1 GHYSRPGP
9 ENTWHSLPKRDIRSQ
24 RSCNRSKPSRN
35 VAGNPGGRRCDD
47 HISADH
53 GAFPAQSASTAA
65 GGSCLAEASH
75 NSFGRF
81 IRCSFDVS
89 ISDRHSLIPV
99 PSYSN
104 LLPIKPDEE
113 RRNNLTKVSRNSRL
127 SAVFP
132 SPFSLNFP
140 GRLRLSCR

>member
-1 GHYSRPGP
+1 EPVLVCFKAGIGLVIYSRAGP
-9 ENTWHSLPKRDIRSQ
+9 ENTWHSLRMRDIRSQ
-24 RSCNRSKPSRN
+24 RSCNLSKPSRN

-53 GAFPAQSASTAA
+53 GAFPAQSASTVA

-75 NSFGRF
+75 SSFGRF
-81 IRCSFDVS
+81 VRCSFDVS

-99 PSYSN
+99 LSYSS

-113 RRNNLTKVSRNSRL
+113 RRNNWTTVSGNSRL
-127 SAVFP
+127 SPVFP
-132 SPFSLNFP
+132 VQF
-140 GRLRLSCR
+140 